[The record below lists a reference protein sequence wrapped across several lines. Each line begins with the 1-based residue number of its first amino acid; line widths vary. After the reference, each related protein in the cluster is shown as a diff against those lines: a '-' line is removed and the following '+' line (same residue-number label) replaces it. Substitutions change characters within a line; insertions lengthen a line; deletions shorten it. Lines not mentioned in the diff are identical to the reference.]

1 MRRGLV
7 EWGVVTAILALAAAG
22 ASALFAD
29 RIREAFGVHRPPAAR
44 AERAK

>member
-7 EWGVVTAILALAAAG
+7 EWVVVTAILALVAAG
-22 ASALFAD
+22 ASVLFGD
-29 RIREAFGVHRPPAAR
+29 PIRDAFGVRRPPAR